1 MYPAAAALA
10 IPPNCGNPARMN
22 LATPAQPLLS
32 AVLGPTNTGKT
43 HHALER
49 MQQYSTGM
57 MGFPL
62 RLLARENYDRLSAKL
77 GAAHVALVTGE
88 ERILPHKPRY
98 WICTVEAMPL
108 DKEVDFVAVDEVQ
121 LAADP
126 ERGHAFTDRLLNAR
140 GRCETMF
147 VGAATIRP
155 LLEQMFPDIQILT
168 RERFS
173 QLSYAGHKKL
183 TRLPKRSAI
192 IAFSADDVYR
202 MAELVRQRQGGA
214 AVVMG
219 ALSPRTRNAQVA
231 MYQAGEVDY
240 IVATD
245 AIGMG
250 LNMDIDHIAF
260 AKLTKYD
267 GRMSRPLRADE
278 LGQIAG
284 RAGRHTA
291 DGTFGCTE
299 GIEAIPEDLVA
310 AVESHNFPA
319 LQQLMWR
326 NSDLDFASPQALLK
340 SLEQK
345 PPHAFL
351 RRPQGLED
359 AEALAALLRDSEV
372 VARLGKPAELFAL
385 WEVCQ
390 VPDFEKILSESY
402 LRLLKQFYLHLTS
415 SAHVLPEDWVAE
427 QVDRLD
433 KSDGDIDTLTTRL
446 GRIRTWTYV
455 ANRGNWLKDSTHW
468 QQKARKIEDKLS
480 DALHERLTELFVE
493 RRAGIGGNK
502 SAFCHVQDD
511 NTVVIDGQRVG
522 WFNGFNFNPDHE
534 ARTQLEEREV
544 LRAVRPALTH
554 EASRRARLL
563 ADAADEAITLN
574 TKGELLWQRAV
585 VGRVVKGAA
594 LLKPSAEVVA
604 SEWLPQEDRQRAEQR
619 LRARVKSWFD
629 GTIGALL
636 RLSSLELTPPA
647 RGIAYQLVEALGCMQ
662 RKDVA
667 GLIEGIAKE
676 DRGAFAG
683 CGVHLGSAL
692 VWIDRLWT
700 PEAMRARALL
710 WAIWQGQPIPPPP
723 QGKSVPAAD
732 TPKTIWHALGYA
744 VLSGRA
750 VRADVLEEVIGML
763 HQTPAPPAENIA
775 RSLGL
780 PEKELPEALK
790 LLGYRLI
797 RKDEGLRYIKRSEKA
812 EPVPEAVDSKTAAD
826 RLNALWGQK

>member
-1 MYPAAAALA
+1 
-10 IPPNCGNPARMN
+10 MN
-22 LATPAQPLLS
+22 IATPAEPILS

-49 MQQYSTGM
+49 MQQYTTGM

-77 GAAHVALVTGE
+77 GAGKVALITGE
-88 ERILPHKPRY
+88 ERILPNKPSY

-108 DKEVDFVAVDEVQ
+108 DKVVDFVAVDEIQ

-155 LLEQMFPDIQILT
+155 LLEQMYPEIQVIT

-183 TRLPKRSAI
+183 TRLPKRTAI

-250 LNMDIDHIAF
+250 LNMNIDHIAF
-260 AKLTKYD
+260 ARLNKFD
-267 GRMSRPLRADE
+267 GSKSRPLRADE
-278 LGQIAG
+278 LAQIAG
-284 RAGRHTA
+284 RAGRHTT

-299 GIEAIPEDLVA
+299 GIEEIPEDLVA
-310 AVESHNFPA
+310 AIETHNFAP

-326 NSDLDFASPQALLK
+326 NSDLDFASPKALLA

-345 PPHAFL
+345 PPFAFL

-359 AEALAALLRDSEV
+359 TEALMALLRDDEV
-372 VARLGKPAELFAL
+372 KARLGKPAQLFLL

-402 LRLLKQFYLHLTS
+402 LRLLKQFFLYLTS
-415 SAHVLPEDWVAE
+415 PEGVLPEDWVAE

-433 KSDGDIDTLTTRL
+433 SCNGAIDTLTTRL
-446 GRIRTWTYV
+446 GRIRTWTYI
-455 ANRGNWLKDSTHW
+455 ANRGNWLKDSAYW
-468 QQKARKIEDKLS
+468 QGKARKIEDKLS

-493 RRAGIGGNK
+493 KRAGIGPRA

-511 NTVVIDGQRVG
+511 NTVMIDGKRVG
-522 WFNGFNFNPDHE
+522 WFNGFHFNADHE
-534 ARTQLEEREV
+534 ARTALEARDV
-544 LRAVRPALTH
+544 MRAVRPALTH
-554 EASRRARLL
+554 EASKRAKLL
-563 ADAADEAITLN
+563 AEAVDDAITLN

-585 VGRVVKGAA
+585 IGRVTRGAS
-594 LLKPSAEVVA
+594 LLKPSAEAVA
-604 SEWLPQEDRQRAEQR
+604 GDWLLHEDKARIEVRLRQRVR
-619 LRARVKSWFD
+619 DWFD
-629 GTIGALL
+629 GTIGALV
-636 RLSSLELTPPA
+636 RVADLELTPSA
-647 RGIAYQLVEALGCMQ
+647 RGVAYQLVEALGCMQ

-667 GLIEGIAKE
+667 ELIEGITKE
-676 DRGAFAG
+676 DRTAFST

-700 PEAMRARALL
+700 PEAMRARALM
-710 WAIWQGQPIPPPP
+710 WAIWKGQPIPPPP
-723 QGKSVPAAD
+723 QGKSVPVGD
-732 TPKTIWHALGYA
+732 IPKTIWHALGYS

-750 VRADVLEEVIGML
+750 VRADVLEEVISML
-763 HQTPAPPAENIA
+763 HQTPAPPQANIA
-775 RSLGL
+775 KSLGL
-780 PEKELPEALK
+780 PEKALSEALK
-790 LLGYRLI
+790 ALGYRII
-797 RKDEGLRYIKRSEKA
+797 RKEDNVVRYIKRSEKVA
-812 EPVPEAVDSKTAAD
+812 PAPEPVDSKTAAD
-826 RLNALWGQK
+826 RLNALWGRA

>member
-1 MYPAAAALA
+1 MSAPPSSQPVLTA
-10 IPPNCGNPARMN
+10 I
-22 LATPAQPLLS
+22 
-32 AVLGPTNTGKT
+32 LGPTNTGKT

-77 GAAHVALVTGE
+77 GAAKVALITGE
-88 ERILPHKPRY
+88 ERILPAKPSY

-108 DKEVDFVAVDEVQ
+108 DRQVDFIAIDEVQ

-126 ERGHAFTDRLLNAR
+126 ERGHAFTDRILNAR
-140 GRCETMF
+140 GRFETMF
-147 VGAATIRP
+147 VGAETIRP
-155 LLEQMFPDIQILT
+155 LLEQLYPDIEITT
-168 RERFS
+168 RPRFS

-250 LNMDIDHIAF
+250 LNMNIDHIAF
-260 AKLTKYD
+260 AKLNKFD
-267 GRMSRPLRADE
+267 GFKSRPLRADE

-299 GIEAIPEDLVA
+299 AVEEIPDDLVA
-310 AVESHNFPA
+310 AVENHSFAP

-326 NSDLDFASPQALLK
+326 NSDLDFASARALLA

-345 PPHAFL
+345 PPHPFL

-359 AEALAALLRDSEV
+359 AAALAALLRDDEV
-372 VARLGKPAELFAL
+372 AARLGKPAELLAL

-402 LRLLKQFYLHLTS
+402 LRLLKQMYLHLTS
-415 SAHVLPEDWVAE
+415 SSGVLPEEWVAE
-427 QVDRLD
+427 QVERLD
-433 KSDGDIDTLTTRL
+433 RSEGDIDTLTTRL

-455 ANRGNWLKDSTHW
+455 ANRGGWLKDSAGW
-468 QQKARKIEDKLS
+468 QQRARRVEDKLS

-493 RRAGIGGNK
+493 KRAGIGPNA

-511 NTVVIDGQRVG
+511 NTVMIDGKRVG
-522 WFNGFNFNPDHE
+522 WFNGFHFNPDHE
-534 ARTQLEEREV
+534 ARTQLEARDV
-544 LRAVRPALTH
+544 LRAVRPALVH
-554 EASRRARLL
+554 ESGRRAALL
-563 ADAADEAITLN
+563 AEADDEAITLN

-585 VGRVVKGAA
+585 VGRIIRGAS
-594 LLKPSAEVVA
+594 LLKPSAEAVA
-604 SEWLPQEDRQRAEQR
+604 GEWLSGEDKARIEAK
-619 LRARVKSWFD
+619 LRSRIRNWFD
-629 GTIGALL
+629 STIGALL
-636 RLSSLELTPPA
+636 RVADLGLSPSA
-647 RGIAYQLVEALGCMQ
+647 RGVAYQLVEALGCLQ

-667 GLIEGIAKE
+667 SLIEGISKE
-676 DRGAFAG
+676 DRVALAT

-723 QGKSVPAAD
+723 QGKSVPVAD

-744 VLSGRA
+744 VLAGRA

-763 HQTPAPPAENIA
+763 HQTPAPPTGNIA
-775 RSLGL
+775 KSLGL
-780 PEKELPEALK
+780 PEKQLPEALK
-790 LLGYRLI
+790 ALGYRI
-797 RKDEGLRYIKRSEKA
+797 FRKG
-812 EPVPEAVDSKTAAD
+812 EAVRYLKYNEKTAPVLEAIDSKTAAE
-826 RLNALWGQK
+826 RLNALWGRA